1 MWFPFCFVGYFNGCE
16 RTLFVMPQ
24 GIIGAFGIRVPVVFI
39 MSSLVGTNL
48 FHIGLA
54 TPCSTVVQITM
65 CLIMYRYIRKKR
77 KVQEKSEDTI

>member
-1 MWFPFCFVGYFNGCE
+1 M
-16 RTLFVMPQ
+16 LQ
-24 GIIGAFGIRVPVVFI
+24 GIIGAFGIRVPVVFL
-39 MSSLVGTNL
+39 MSSLPGTNL

-77 KVQEKSEDTI
+77 KVQEELKETI